1 MVKDIKKS
9 GISLTSSG
17 LKAINKKQ
25 IYLKRNERRIFKICT
40 YAFMTFILCCAVIL
54 YFTIFTNNENK
65 NNSTQENG
73 GILNNEEI
81 DTLRE
86 ILKKYKEQN
95 KKDIK
100 DDETVNMENKKKG
113 KKNDDDDNNKNNME
127 KNKSQDHAELMEKYK
142 RLVNDKS
149 KENREELAKMLHGLL
164 KNSLE
169 EKKIQERK
177 QNSNENDENVTP
189 KNAYHHFSDEHN
201 NNRNS
206 TNNNEKNVEVNEQ
219 VDSTYDNLKYASQFN
234 SYMKEYNKK
243 YKDINEQME
252 KYENFKRNYISI
264 ETYNKMENI
273 LYKKKLNQFSD
284 YSKKDFENYFK
295 KLLPI
300 PNHLKEKYVV
310 PFKSTRKKED
320 QNNKVEKSKSI
331 FGDLPDNLDYREKG
345 IVHEPKDQMLCG
357 SCWAFASVGNVEC
370 IYAKNNNNTI
380 LTLSEQEIVDCSKL
394 NFGCDGGHPFY
405 SFIYGVENGICLNED
420 YKYRAID
427 NLFCLSYRCKNKVAL
442 TSVGGVMENEL
453 IRALNEV
460 GPVSVNVG
468 VTDEFAFYFEG
479 IFNGSCTEELNHS
492 VLLIGYGQVER
503 ASVFAKENSNSS
515 SNSLQ
520 KKGTSSHN
528 SDDEMLYYWIIKN
541 SWGTKWG
548 ENGFMRISRNKEG
561 DNVFCGIGVEVF
573 YPIL

>member
-40 YAFMTFILCCAVIL
+40 YAFMTFILCCAVML

-65 NNSTQENG
+65 NNSTQKNG
-73 GILNNEEI
+73 GVLNNEEI

-113 KKNDDDDNNKNNME
+113 KKNDDDDDDNNKNNTE

-177 QNSNENDENVTP
+177 QNSNENVTP
-189 KNAYHHFSDEHN
+189 KNTYHHFSDEHN

-252 KYENFKRNYISI
+252 KYENFKRNYINI

-427 NLFCLSYRCKNKVAL
+427 DLFCLSYRCKNKVAL